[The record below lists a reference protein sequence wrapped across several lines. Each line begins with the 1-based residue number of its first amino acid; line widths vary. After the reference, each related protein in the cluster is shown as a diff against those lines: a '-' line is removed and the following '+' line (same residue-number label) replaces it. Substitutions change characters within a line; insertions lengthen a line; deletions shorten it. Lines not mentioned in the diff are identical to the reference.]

1 MYRRYINK
9 FTYLSIN
16 LPVAATLGP
25 VLRRRNCSAKASV
38 CRPASSQRRSVSRRV
53 DRGGVPLA
61 AASGPG
67 GPRGPR
73 PRCRGRSVSRRVD
86 RGGVPLATASGP
98 GGPRGPRPRCRGRS
112 VSRRVDRDEV
122 PLAAA
127 RSPGGRR
134 QPRSRRRGR
143 CRGRPRWA
151 DATGTPTCAAVVLPS
166 TTDRLPTPQLPHL
179 SNSNSDCSEKR

>member
-16 LPVAATLGP
+16 LSIYLFIYLSINLPVAATLGP
-25 VLRRRNCSAKASV
+25 VLHRRNCSAKASV

-53 DRGGVPLA
+53 DRGDVPLA

-86 RGGVPLATASGP
+86 RG
-98 GGPRGPRPRCRGRS
+98 
-112 VSRRVDRDEV
+112 EV

-134 QPRSRRRGR
+134 QPRSRWRGR

-166 TTDRLPTPQLPHL
+166 TTDRLQTPQLPRL